1 MKYIQLIFK
10 TFDQAYDECIKLDK
24 SLLTV
29 SSEEEQKM
37 VYKELYENIEQP
49 TAFWISLKRGQG
61 AMGDKV
67 LTFQGS
73 FSNMFSEQAVFLA
86 VSPQWRTATVFS
98 NWQTTFFLD
107 HGNITA

>member
-37 VYKELYENIEQP
+37 VYNELNKTIEQP

-67 LTFQGS
+67 LTFQG
-73 FSNMFSEQAVFLA
+73 
-86 VSPQWRTATVFS
+86 
-98 NWQTTFFLD
+98 FFLTCFQSKQFSWQYPHNGGQRRCFLTD
-107 HGNITA
+107 KLPSFWITVI